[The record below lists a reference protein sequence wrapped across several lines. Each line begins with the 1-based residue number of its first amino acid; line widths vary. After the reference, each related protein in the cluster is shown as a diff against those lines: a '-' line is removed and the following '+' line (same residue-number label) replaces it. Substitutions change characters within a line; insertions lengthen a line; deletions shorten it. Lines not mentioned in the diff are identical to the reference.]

1 MMIIIYLI
9 QLLKNV
15 YINICKI
22 SSHYFKTVLKYEKNK
37 WELKI
42 PLALFGGE
50 MKEKLIEAL
59 GNKLDSY
66 KVFIDD
72 VYEEDEGNNHYLRV
86 IVDADFI
93 IDSNLIYEVSKVID
107 EEIDKLDLIEDS
119 YILDIYSK
127 EKGEI
132 NE

>member
-1 MMIIIYLI
+1 
-9 QLLKNV
+9 
-15 YINICKI
+15 
-22 SSHYFKTVLKYEKNK
+22 
-37 WELKI
+37 
-42 PLALFGGE
+42 

-86 IVDADFI
+86 VVDTDFI
-93 IDSNLIYEVSKVID
+93 KNSHLIYEVSKVID